1 MSEKTEQLGEAWAF
15 GHYTEWCGGQVKG
28 WEKGLSR

>member
-28 WEKGLSR
+28 LGERSI